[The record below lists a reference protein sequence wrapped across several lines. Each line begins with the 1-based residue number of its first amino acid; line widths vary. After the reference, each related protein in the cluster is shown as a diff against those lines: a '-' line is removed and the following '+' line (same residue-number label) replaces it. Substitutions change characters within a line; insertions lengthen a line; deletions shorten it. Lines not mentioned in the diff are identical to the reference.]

1 MSKKIILVLLAL
13 LIFMFNASVINASDS
28 SDSYNENELSEIK
41 NYENTD
47 IALKINNQIA
57 TWQGSENDYLL
68 KSYAGIYL
76 NESNDIVLGLKV
88 TSILSFDEAKKAYQE
103 HLDSVGIKSNSYI
116 FEEKVYSLIDLKIM
130 RDYLLKMTDLNISA
144 VSIDQSEN
152 KLKVTVN
159 DSESAIDVITFLD
172 MTYKDYASNMIEISI
187 KEERILLSYV
197 YSADKIKYRKK
208 ILFIWFDQW
217 YGTVGFNATRNG
229 LNGIVTNS
237 HVAPYDYSMF
247 TNGNVF
253 IGKANISIF
262 GGTVDAAFV
271 PFSDQNTWGVS
282 NEIHQVGQSS
292 GTYYIK
298 WLDYVVEGSN
308 VKSHGV
314 TTNYQYGQVLS
325 VDTAETISG
334 EYFYDLIETSIVL
347 EGGDSGGPLVRY
359 YPRSVNYGLVGIN
372 FAGDGTTSL
381 TIKIDNI
388 VSQLG
393 VSVVFN

>member
-1 MSKKIILVLLAL
+1 MNKKIILVLLAL
-13 LIFMFNASVINASDS
+13 LLFIFNASVINASGS
-28 SDSYNENELSEIK
+28 KDSYNENELSEIK

-47 IALKINNQIA
+47 IALTINNHIA
-57 TWQGSENDYLL
+57 TWQGSDNDYLIN
-68 KSYAGIYL
+68 SYAGIYL
-76 NESNDIVLGLKV
+76 NESNDIVLGLKI
-88 TSILSFDEAKKAYQE
+88 SSKLSFDELVKTYQE
-103 HLDSVGIKSNSYI
+103 HLDSAGVNANSYI
-116 FEEKVYSLIDLKIM
+116 VEEKAFSLIELKLM
-130 RDYLLKMTDLNISA
+130 RDYLLKVTELKISA
-144 VSIDQSEN
+144 ISIDQSEN

-159 DSESAIDVITFLD
+159 DSQLAFEVIAFLD
-172 MTYKDYASNMIEISI
+172 LTYKDYASNMIEISI
-187 KEERILLSYV
+187 KEERKLLSYV

-237 HVAPYDYSMF
+237 HVAPSDYSMF
-247 TNGNVF
+247 TNSNVF

-271 PFSDQNTWGVS
+271 PFSDQNAWGVS

-381 TIKIDNI
+381 TVKIDNV